1 MPWLT
6 KTSSGK
12 WEPLDRYRPV
22 TNDHPR
28 ARQLFAPDSFWFRR
42 LPDDAP
48 LEPDS
53 AATIAKISGLCD
65 GININRYQYTPAV
78 YLARNTDPLVSITRD
93 PAYSANSGLTAQLA
107 GIHIPADAV
116 PADGTDAEVVI
127 HNLDTGDCTELWQAK
142 RVNAGAWTCVWGG
155 TIRNARTSDSTH
167 APGFGT
173 MACGLAFLPS
183 MITPDELRDGWIGH
197 AVGIAMPPS
206 CVDNQVVPPA
216 TRTDGDL
223 APANLVSLAQWL
235 RIPRSVN
242 VYSLGLNRTATIL
255 ARAAQEYGFLVIDRG
270 GETRAVVRAVNPS
283 GMSSDP
289 YPAILA
295 GHEADPLG
303 DFPIELLQ
311 AVTRGWMPS

>member
-22 TNDHPR
+22 SNDHPR
-28 ARQLFAPDSFWFRR
+28 ARALFAPGGFWFRR
-42 LPDDAP
+42 LPDNAP
-48 LEPDS
+48 LDPSS
-53 AATIAKISGLCD
+53 AATITKISGLCD
-65 GININRYQYTPAV
+65 GINLNRYAYTPAV
-78 YLARNTDPLVSITRD
+78 FLARNTDPLVTITRD
-93 PAYSANSGLTAQLA
+93 AAYPANSGLTAQLA
-107 GIHIPADAV
+107 GIRIPASAAPAV
-116 PADGTDAEVVI
+116 GTDAEVVI
-127 HNLDTGDCTELWQAK
+127 YNLDTGDCTELWQAK
-142 RVNAGAWTCVWGG
+142 KVSDTAWTCVWGG
-155 TIRNARTSDSTH
+155 TIRDARTSDSTH
-167 APGFGT
+167 SAGFGT

-206 CVDNQVVPPA
+206 CVDNQVIPPA

-223 APANLVSLAQWL
+223 APANLVSQSQWL

-255 ARAAQEYGFLVIDRG
+255 ARAAQEYGFVVIDRG
-270 GETRAVVRAVNPS
+270 GTTRAVVRAVNPLS
-283 GMSSDP
+283 LSADP
-289 YPAILA
+289 YPALLA

-303 DFPIELLQ
+303 SFPISLLQ
-311 AVTRGWMPS
+311 VVQRGWMP